1 MKRYQILLCGC
12 GVAARLIAQQPD
24 IGPAP
29 GKLVDIGGRR
39 LHLLCSGA
47 GAPTVV
53 LEAGASAFAID
64 WTFVQQQVSRT
75 TRVCSYD
82 RAGSGWSDPPA
93 SGPPTSERDL
103 HELLR
108 VAGEKGPFVM
118 VGASRGGL
126 LVRSYQS
133 DYPSEVIG
141 LVLVDPS
148 SEDRLF
154 TYFNGE
160 AVTIAS
166 LTAEQWRTTFPQQPV
181 VVPKRRPQ
189 VGAPFNKLPPETFA
203 LRVKLDERLI
213 ASVPDTVSPQF
224 IATYQEA
231 DRALLAKLLR
241 LKTGREHPLGDLPLV
256 VLTRG
261 IDSPADLRS
270 THAALAQ
277 LSTNSRHIVVAGS
290 DHEIHLFE
298 PAVVSQA
305 ITDVEAVAVRNT
317 RLPR

>member
-1 MKRYQILLCGC
+1 
-12 GVAARLIAQQPD
+12 
-24 IGPAP
+24 
-29 GKLVDIGGRR
+29 
-39 LHLLCSGA
+39 
-47 GAPTVV
+47 
-53 LEAGASAFAID
+53 
-64 WTFVQQQVSRT
+64 
-75 TRVCSYD
+75 
-82 RAGSGWSDPPA
+82 
-93 SGPPTSERDL
+93 
-103 HELLR
+103 LLR
-108 VAGEKGPFVM
+108 IAGEKGPFVM
-118 VGASRGGL
+118 AGASKGGL

-166 LTAEQWRTTFPQQPV
+166 LTAEQWRTTFPQKPV

-189 VGAPFNKLPPETFA
+189 RGAPFNKLPPEIFA
-203 LRVKLDERLI
+203 LRVKLDARLI
-213 ASVPDTVSPQF
+213 AAVPDTVLPQF

-241 LKTGREHPLGDLPLV
+241 LKAGREHPLGELPLI

-261 IDSPADLRS
+261 VDSPADLRS

-277 LSTNSRHIVVAGS
+277 LSTNSRHIVVEGS

-298 PAVVSQA
+298 PEVVSRA
-305 ITDVEAVAVRNT
+305 ITDVVAAAARVA